1 MLMIGKAL
9 TAGQRLMKSTI
20 DILSRDE
27 FVALSGVLMVLQQ
40 SIESKDV
47 ARPTTKTAMTNGL
60 KITYA
65 EEFVDSLTD
74 AELRFLVLHEAF
86 HCMYQH
92 LTTWEWMYREDAALG
107 NSACDYVINIQ
118 LCDLADKM
126 YETDCGAVGSRAE
139 RFITM
144 PKGGLCDA
152 KYRDMDSGAV
162 YALLKK
168 EQEEQEQEDE
178 QDDEQGGESSGDS
191 GAGNPGPG
199 DGDGEEEG
207 DEPGDGAGAPGDK
220 PANKQSRGE
229 GKPQGFDDHDWEGA
243 AAMPDAEKA
252 DAARA
257 MEEAMRQG
265 ALLAGKLGTGGERL
279 VGDLLAA
286 KVRWQDALRE
296 YLYTVCA
303 GNDYSTWRKPNRR
316 YIASGIYMPSGV
328 SETMDEIVIAVDT
341 SGSIGGPELSQ
352 FLGEINAICQTISPE
367 VVRLLYWDTQVAR
380 SERYEKDQLANI
392 AQSTKPAGGGG
403 TAPSCVT
410 RYLAESNIK
419 PQVVVM
425 LTDGYV
431 GADWGGQWPCP
442 VVWCIVG
449 NKSAVPATGQAIHVE
464 WTR

>member
-1 MLMIGKAL
+1 MLMIGKPL
-9 TAGQRLMKSTI
+9 TAEQRLQKSVI
-20 DILSRDE
+20 DILGRDE

-40 SIESKDV
+40 SVESKDV
-47 ARPTTKTAMTNGL
+47 ARPTTKTAMTNGM

-107 NSACDYVINIQ
+107 NAACDYVINIQ
-118 LCDLADKM
+118 LVDMGDEM
-126 YETDCGAVGSRAE
+126 YERARSAIGSAAE
-139 RFITM
+139 RFIVM
-144 PKGGLCDA
+144 PKCGLCDA
-152 KYRDMDSGAV
+152 KYRGMDSAEV

-168 EQEEQEQEDE
+168 EQEQEQEDE
-178 QDDEQGGESSGDS
+178 QDDEQGSESSGDS

-199 DGDGEEEG
+199 AGDDGDDEDEG
-207 DEPGDGAGAPGDK
+207 DEPGEGDAGVPPNNQGRGA
-220 PANKQSRGE
+220 

-243 AAMPDAEKA
+243 AAMPDEAKA

-279 VGDLLAA
+279 VEGILAA

-296 YLYTVCA
+296 YLFTVCA
-303 GNDYSTWRKPNRR
+303 GNDYSTWRRPNRR
-316 YIASGIYMPSGV
+316 YISAGIYMPSGV
-328 SETMDEIVIAVDT
+328 SETIDEIAVAVDM

-352 FLGEINAICQTISPE
+352 FLGEIGAICQTISPE
-367 VVRLLYWDTQVAR
+367 VVRLLYWDTEVVRA
-380 SERYEKDQLANI
+380 ERYTKDQLDTI
-392 AQSTKPAGGGG
+392 TQSTKPAGGGG
-403 TAPSCVT
+403 TAPSCIT
-410 RYLAESNIK
+410 RYLAESNVK
-419 PQVVVM
+419 PRVVVV

-431 GADWGGQWPCP
+431 GADWGGTWPCP

-464 WTR
+464 WNR